1 MANSRLLYKKIS
13 YSRQLNGVSDH
24 AQLIFSWMI
33 PHLDNFGKIEGEAEL
48 IKAIVRPHRPLSE
61 VEKIET
67 SILELIEAKLIM
79 RYEVKGE
86 KIIAFPTFDKHQKNG
101 INRRTESMFPD
112 PEDENTK
119 NFLENLRITFIKKP
133 KQNEN
138 INESERNS
146 NQSYTAVSRVD
157 FVDPNTF
164 EPKNE
169 HEKASLGA
177 WRELERHNPA
187 SFHIFLEAVNK
198 GVRAK
203 RIEKIVEEIK
213 KQKNIRIPSAIFKIM
228 VDKYLFDEEKKPPME
243 KENYMEDKYKD
254 L

>member
-13 YSRQLNGVSDH
+13 YSKQVNEVSDH

-33 PHLDNFGKIEGEAEL
+33 PHLDNFGKIEGDAEL
-48 IKAIVRPHRPLSE
+48 IRAIVRPHRPLNE
-61 VEKIET
+61 IEKIEA
-67 SILELIEAKLIM
+67 SILELIKAELII
-79 RYEVKGE
+79 RYEVKGN
-86 KIIAFPTFDKHQKNG
+86 KIIAYPNFDTYQKNG
-101 INRRTESMFPD
+101 ITKRTGSMFPD
-112 PEDENTK
+112 PDDDNSR
-119 NFLENLRITFIKKP
+119 NFLESLRLSFRKEQ

-138 INESERNS
+138 INESERNA
-146 NQSYTAVSRVD
+146 NQSNVAVSRQV
-157 FVDPNTF
+157 FIDPNTF

-169 HEKASLGA
+169 HEKASLMA
-177 WRELERHNPA
+177 WGELEKHNPA
-187 SFHIFLEAVNK
+187 SFHIFLDAVNR

-203 RIEKIVEEIK
+203 RIEKMVEEIK

-228 VDKYLFDEEKKPPME
+228 VDKYLYDEEKKPQME